1 MATIG
6 RSLGV
11 VSELTIISKV
21 LPGHRDALHGELERH
36 QPTVSQLFGRIPTVH
51 FVQFTILTP
60 GGPQAG
66 AYLQWTTIYDGTLEP
81 YQAALVEHLRY
92 ELDAIWS
99 HCEGWPGA
107 TTKEGLRE
115 FVARYAVTADLLYAS
130 YPDATVGQVRQA
142 LAVDGEV
149 EHLLDLL
156 AAPGGRSPEQVD
168 AALDKVVQLL
178 QG

>member
-21 LPGHRDALHGELERH
+21 RADRMEALRKELARH
-36 QPTVSQLFGRIPTVH
+36 QPTAPQMFGQIPTVH
-51 FVQFTILTP
+51 FVQFTILNP
-60 GGPQAG
+60 GGPRAG
-66 AYLQWTTIYDGTLEP
+66 AYLQFTTIYDGTLEQ

-107 TTKEGLRE
+107 TTKEGLRQ
-115 FVARYAVTADLLYAS
+115 FVERYAVPADLLYAS
-130 YPDATVGQVRQA
+130 YPDATVPQVRQA

-149 EHLLDLL
+149 EHLIDLL
-156 AAPGGRSPEQVD
+156 AAREGHPPEQVD
-168 AALDKVVQLL
+168 AALQQVVHLL